1 MSSSETRPWFQSK
14 DGLRWLPVTAQG
26 WGAILAVVGIELL
39 VVLSAVQQVQQGRPL
54 FMIAVVL
61 ATPITLAVL
70 FWLLSRK
77 GKIVSGSD

>member
-1 MSSSETRPWFQSK
+1 MSDADVRPWFRSK
-14 DGLRWLPVTAQG
+14 DGLRWMPVTAKG
-26 WGAILAVVGIELL
+26 WAALLAVIGVELL
-39 VVLSAVQQVQQGRPL
+39 VVLSAVQQVQLGRPL

-61 ATPITLAVL
+61 ATPLTLAVL